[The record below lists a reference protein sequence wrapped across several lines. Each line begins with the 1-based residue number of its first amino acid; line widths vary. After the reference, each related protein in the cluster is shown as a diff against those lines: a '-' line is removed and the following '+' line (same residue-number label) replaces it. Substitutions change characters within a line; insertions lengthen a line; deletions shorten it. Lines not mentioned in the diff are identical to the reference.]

1 MRATTGQP
9 GSFSAW
15 PSSACS
21 IRVFSARCYP
31 YPSLRPT
38 GPMLCRLFGIGDPV
52 IFIRGPFLGCPRLFP
67 VDPCSLP
74 RVLYLFIIGS
84 TLSCIHT
91 CDPYVSS
98 PHTWCF
104 RTCICSSRPEQQGSP
119 FRRTATYPGRTV
131 RLSKDRPPLPKN
143 CPRIPKD
150 RPPLPK
156 NCPRLSENLPG
167 FRRTVPASERP

>member
-1 MRATTGQP
+1 
-9 GSFSAW
+9 
-15 PSSACS
+15 
-21 IRVFSARCYP
+21 
-31 YPSLRPT
+31 
-38 GPMLCRLFGIGDPV
+38 
-52 IFIRGPFLGCPRLFP
+52 

-104 RTCICSSRPEQQGSP
+104 RTCICSSRPEQQGSQ
-119 FRRTATYPGRTV
+119 FRRTATKPGRTV

-156 NCPRLSENLPG
+156 NCPRLSENRPG
-167 FRRTVPASERP
+167 FRRTVPASERPSPLPKDRPLSQLHSSKTSFRTSARYFVLSRHSLRRLPSPPTSTRMDWVDICWL